1 MQASHRMAEEA
12 YKAAGAAGGG
22 PGGPGPEA
30 GPQPEGQAGAAPKK
44 DDVVDAEFEEQ
55 K

>member
-1 MQASHRMAEEA
+1 MAEEA
-12 YKAAGAAGGG
+12 YKAAGAGGEQA
-22 PGGPGPEA
+22 GGPGPETGA
-30 GPQPEGQAGAAPKK
+30 GPQPGEPKK

>member
-1 MQASHRMAEEA
+1 MAEEA
-12 YKAAGAAGGG
+12 YKAAGDAAQGG
-22 PGGPGPEA
+22 PGAAGPGAGGEA
-30 GPQPEGQAGAAPKK
+30 AGQPGAAPKK